1 MIERCADM
9 HLIGVLHNDIKPQ
22 NFVMGFGAHADLM
35 YVVDFGLADRLEYD
49 PVAMSHI
56 LQSSGCGDVKGTK
69 AFQSMR
75 AHQGKVAQT
84 DSTVCRSLSA
94 TVRRWLRCRRF
105 TPQLRCMRTQCCL

>member
-1 MIERCADM
+1 MRRCDRRSVPSRFSGGKLDLGTTLRLADQMIERCADM

-22 NFVMGFGAHADLM
+22 NFVMGLGAHADLM

-75 AHQGKVAQT
+75 AHQGKV
-84 DSTVCRSLSA
+84 
-94 TVRRWLRCRRF
+94 
-105 TPQLRCMRTQCCL
+105 